1 MRHYYLIVDTETTKK
16 QTVADF
22 GAVIV
27 TKQGEIVEQFGAMV
41 LGHFGKLPLFSDPTA
56 DPDAFW
62 SEQSAY
68 RRAKNYDDMLESGER
83 SISSPALINQWLA
96 GIKARYNPT
105 LTAYNLAFDL
115 GKCRNTRIN
124 LGIFGSRFCLMKS
137 AKRKIGVLA
146 CYQDFCK
153 ARGLLTAKL
162 RKPSMTADA
171 MAKYIADTEYSGSL
185 ADEPHTALEDARD
198 YEAMILTYILRDTT
212 RKQILELGQ

>member
-1 MRHYYLIVDTETTKK
+1 MRHYYLIVDTETT
-16 QTVADF
+16 QRGTVADF

-41 LGHFGKLPLFSDPTA
+41 LGHFGKLPLFSDPNA
-56 DPDAFW
+56 DADAFW

-68 RRAKNYDDMLESGER
+68 RRAKNYDAMLESGER
-83 SISSPALINQWLA
+83 SISSPALINQWLV

-146 CYQDFCK
+146 SYQDFCK

-162 RKPSMTADA
+162 RKPQMTADS
-171 MAKYIADTEYSGSL
+171 MAKYIADTEYQGSL

-198 YEAMILTYILRDTT
+198 YEAMILAYILRDTT
-212 RKQILELGQ
+212 RKQIMELGK

>member
-1 MRHYYLIVDTETTKK
+1 MRHYYLIVDTETT
-16 QTVADF
+16 QRGTVADF

-41 LGHFGKLPLFSDPTA
+41 LGHFGKLPLFSDPNA
-56 DPDAFW
+56 DADAFW
-62 SEQSAY
+62 SQQSAQ

-105 LTAYNLAFDL
+105 LTAYNLSFDL

-124 LGIFGSRFCLMKS
+124 LGIFGSRFCLMRS

-146 CYQDFCK
+146 SYQDFCK

-162 RKPSMTADA
+162 KRPSMTADA
-171 MAKYIADTEYSGSL
+171 MAKYIADTEYQGSL

-198 YEAMILTYILRDTT
+198 YEAMILSYILRDTT

>member
-1 MRHYYLIVDTETTKK
+1 MRHYYLIVDTETT
-16 QTVADF
+16 QRGTVADF

-41 LGHFGKLPLFSDPTA
+41 LGHFGKLPLFSDPNA
-56 DPDAFW
+56 DADAFW

-68 RRAKNYDDMLESGER
+68 RRAKNYDEMLESGER

-212 RKQILELGQ
+212 RAQILELGK